1 MISGCLSLAMLS
13 PSSGYLRDALSR
25 TPACTCAIMAANGVA
40 ATSFGGRQDFRSLLK
55 NNENPL

>member
-1 MISGCLSLAMLS
+1 
-13 PSSGYLRDALSR
+13 
-25 TPACTCAIMAANGVA
+25 MAANGVA